1 VLQPLLQ
8 RLEHESVLEM
18 IDFAHRHCP
27 CPRLRAHR
35 QLMRACIM
43 HACIHRTDTR
53 AHQDRRCRPC
63 SQLSSAVGNH
73 NIHVTSSHSCD
84 DVTSAKNKM
93 RLIHT
98 AARAL
103 RVARPHST
111 GWRGPKSVRY
121 PAMLRAM
128 SLQTRQGSSAAAADA
143 ARQLSIGRFDWP
155 SGWIRRERE
164 WERMDSDTQL
174 LWRVL
179 GWTGLTA
186 VNSLPASPC
195 EKRCVTRL
203 QTMPQRKH
211 NLRHVALPAP
221 PENFITCSY
230 LILLLSHSSL
240 PCLQRRPGSRA
251 SARRS

>member
-1 VLQPLLQ
+1 MSSIF
-8 RLEHESVLEM
+8 E
-18 IDFAHRHCP
+18 
-27 CPRLRAHR
+27 
-35 QLMRACIM
+35 
-43 HACIHRTDTR
+43 
-53 AHQDRRCRPC
+53 C

-73 NIHVTSSHSCD
+73 KIHIITFSD
-84 DVTSAKNKM
+84 DVTSATNKM

-103 RVARPHST
+103 RVARPC
-111 GWRGPKSVRY
+111 WRGPQSARDL
-121 PAMLRAM
+121 AMLRAL
-128 SLQTRQGSSAAAADA
+128 SLQTRQGSSSAAADA
-143 ARQLSIGRFDWP
+143 ACLRQLSIGRFDWP

-211 NLRHVALPAP
+211 NLPHVALPAP
-221 PENFITCSY
+221 PENFISCGC
-230 LILLLSHSSL
+230 LILL
-240 PCLQRRPGSRA
+240 
-251 SARRS
+251 